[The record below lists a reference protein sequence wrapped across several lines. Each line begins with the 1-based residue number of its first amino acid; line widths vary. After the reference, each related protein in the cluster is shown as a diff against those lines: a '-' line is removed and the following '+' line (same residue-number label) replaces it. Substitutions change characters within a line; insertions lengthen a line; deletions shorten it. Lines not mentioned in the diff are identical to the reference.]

1 MAGKIGV
8 VLALDGEKKF
18 SEGLRTAQASVRL
31 CKQEVSNF
39 SNECKGNANTVEN
52 LAKKNELLQKSQEA
66 YDRAL
71 NAAKAGQANALKT
84 YRDAASRL
92 DELKGKLQAVEKE
105 LADNDNATEGAKKE
119 AEEYKAAIEKQ
130 SIELM
135 RAETALANWDTKVS
149 KAQGD
154 VRKASREVEENSRYL
169 EEAKNSADGC
179 ASSIDGFGKKIQEA
193 GEKAGASA
201 GEIESAGTAMSDL
214 KSGFTTAIGMKAVD
228 AIAGVGK
235 AAVDAAKK
243 LIEAGV
249 AAAAYADD
257 VLTTADVTGMSTDR
271 IQELTYA
278 AGLMDTEL
286 STIEGSMRKN
296 LSSMRSAAKGTGEA
310 SDAYK
315 KLGVEVTKADG
326 TLRDSEDVYWD
337 CIDALGKIE
346 DSTERDSVAMQVF
359 GKSAQ
364 ELNPLIS
371 KGSKGFAELAQEAH
385 NVGYVLDSETLG
397 KLGAAQDSFDRLDMA
412 GQNFSNALGSVVAP
426 ALGGLADIATNVLN
440 GIAECFRDNRTEAEK
455 FSDSLKGSTSGA
467 KELLDKA
474 KGWHDDIAQSE
485 GELESYRRTLLEV
498 IKADEADEY
507 QKVQVSRI
515 VGKLKDVV
523 PELSDA
529 WDEQSGILNL
539 TADEINNLID
549 AQESY
554 IRQSVLLEAKKE
566 AYEALAEAQLNAAK
580 AQGLIDSKLREAS
593 EATGKEITSIE
604 ELKDAYTE
612 LNIESKGFAGGDYWH
627 LVNLAEDAES
637 AKEALDGCTP
647 VINDAKKEIEALDKA
662 AEIMGADISD
672 ASNDVKEGLSEI
684 DETAKETMD
693 AAGESAKKFGD
704 AAQEMADVVYG
715 AFDEAHEAA
724 EKAFSVD
731 AFDSWEKNADNGIQ
745 KMQNALKEQAD
756 AMEAYS
762 KNFAIV
768 SDELRET
775 SPEFLSYIQ
784 DLGKDGAQLVEE
796 LAKVFENGD
805 TETAKQLIKKYEDA
819 LNAQDAIAE
828 ISGKNAVALKESL
841 GELSSTAEEWT
852 AFDTAIQKIKESE
865 LPDVLAEE
873 LEKTVQL
880 AKDEGIKIPEG
891 LASEIESSD
900 DPKNAAL
907 TCIME
912 LNGAIEGKKAAVY
925 NISHDTGRQV
935 GAGLEQ
941 GIREKYNDVINA
953 ATGTID
959 AAVAATR
966 ERAEVNSP
974 SKLFEDKVGVFIPA
988 GIAEGIKSG
997 SSLTVEAAEEQ
1008 MNVILAAMKGWLR
1021 KNKAGTDE
1029 IAGTWQSVA
1038 TAALKNGFGISRT
1051 KTEGSGD
1058 KQKTVQKTRNEYSS
1072 DILQAA
1078 TSYLTNLKELYDVST
1093 KQEISFWKSVRARL
1107 DSGTQAWITAS
1118 GKIRKLQKQA
1128 SQEAKAERASE
1139 KRAESQHYADRLSV
1153 MENYVSH
1160 RKAMGRMSTKQE
1172 KEYWKE
1178 HISEFEKGSSQ
1189 YKKISE
1195 KLVSLEKQAASERL
1209 SVMESYV
1216 SHREA
1221 MGRMS
1226 TEKERDYWLKYIAEF
1241 EKGSDQ
1247 YKKISEKLVSL
1258 EAQIVSERLA
1268 KYEAYIQRQTA
1279 LQRMSVVREREYW
1292 KQRLT
1297 EFKKGSDEY
1306 KSIQERLAALEA
1318 SIGTSNVAAS
1328 VLASYQTYY
1337 DMSEKA
1343 EKQFWDII
1351 RKTYKA
1357 GTADR
1362 LAADQAYLAAREK
1375 LQNRLADIES
1385 DYTDRINDATARY
1398 KDAVAARREAI
1409 YSAFGLFDAFE
1420 SNSATGGELL
1430 FNIQSQAAGYEEWIK
1445 SLEELQDRGIFS
1457 DSLMKELTD
1466 KGPTDIAAIKALLS
1480 LTDDQMKLYQEAYDK
1495 KLELSDRQAKT
1506 ENADLKEEV
1515 KEEIKNLK
1523 TDMAA
1528 AMAAANEPITDEL
1541 KAVATKIETVA
1552 EDQTAAIVAAFTG
1565 SGSSLAKSV
1574 GDSVSSSTQSAVGL
1588 TGEQTNGLTEKQN
1601 EEERRRREEVH
1612 EAESRAQVEAERT
1625 KDAERLRAEIE
1636 ASRKEEEEAAKRR
1649 REETEKEAR
1658 KAERNKA
1665 LDAINSAKKLK
1676 SPLTEEQRKRHAKIY
1691 QYLADKYGVAGST
1704 SLYARLASIFGL
1716 PDYKGTGPERMKI
1729 LEALKAHGLREGTTN
1744 AVGGAAWI
1752 DEDLDSTGPEIVVRK
1767 SDKAILTR
1775 LQAADAVIP
1784 ADLSKNLFAWGAY
1797 NPEDFGTASMAYL
1810 NDKLAQVYN
1819 AQAQSS
1825 RDNLAA
1831 INQIIGILGD
1841 YLPHITDGHEICL
1854 DTGVLVGALA
1864 GKMSREL
1871 ARRSR
1876 RTIR

>member
-92 DELKGKLQAVEKE
+92 DELKGKLQAVEEE
-105 LADNDNATEGAKKE
+105 LADNDNATEEAKKE
-119 AEEYKAAIEKQ
+119 AEEYRSAIEKQ
-130 SIELM
+130 SVELM

-296 LSSMRSAAKGTGEA
+296 LASMRSAAKGTGEA
-310 SDAYK
+310 SDAYR

-412 GQNFSNALGSVVAP
+412 GQNFSNAIGAAVAP
-426 ALGGLADIATNVLN
+426 ALGGLADIASNVLN
-440 GIAECFRDNRTEAEK
+440 GIASLFRDNRTEAER
-455 FSDSLKGSTSGA
+455 FAGTISDTAKSLRE
-467 KELLDKA
+467 ELD
-474 KGWHDDIAQSE
+474 GDWSE
-485 GELESYRRTLLEV
+485 SVVSSVGKLESYRDTLLEV
-498 IKADEADEY
+498 VRAGEADEY
-507 QKVQVSRI
+507 QKTQLSKIVEELGSR
-515 VGKLKDVV
+515 V
-523 PELSDA
+523 PELTAA
-529 WDEQSGILNL
+529 WDEQTGTLNL
-539 TADEINNLID
+539 TEEAVNSLIN
-549 AQESY
+549 AEEEYVQKAA
-554 IRQSVLLEAKKE
+554 LLEAKETAFRVKADAIIE
-566 AYEALAEAQLNAAK
+566 QAK
-580 AQGLIDSKLREAS
+580 AQGLLNAKMREAS
-593 EATGKEITSIE
+593 KVYGENIETVEDLRDAVDAMYLNPELSGSELHRNMETLLKEAEAAEGAFKDCVPAIE
-604 ELKDAYTE
+604 EAD
-612 LNIESKGFAGGDYWH
+612 
-627 LVNLAEDAES
+627 
-637 AKEALDGCTP
+637 
-647 VINDAKKEIEALDKA
+647 KEIEAIGLA
-662 AEIMGADISD
+662 AEEMGADLED
-672 ASNDVKEGLSEI
+672 AG
-684 DETAKETMD
+684 ETAETALGEVAAAAEGAAEGTSSAIQSFAD
-693 AAGESAKKFGD
+693 AAVEMRATV
-704 AAQEMADVVYG
+704 QE
-715 AFDEAHEAA
+715 AFDEAHDSA
-724 EKAFSVD
+724 KSAFSVD
-731 AFDSWEKNADNGIQ
+731 AFESWAKDAENGIA
-745 KMQNALKEQAD
+745 KMQESLENQVG
-756 AMEAYS
+756 AMQDYS
-762 KNFAIV
+762 RNFAIV

-805 TETAKQLIKKYEDA
+805 TETAKQLIEKYKDA
-819 LNAQDAIAE
+819 LDAQDAIAE
-828 ISGKNAVALKESL
+828 ISGKNAVALKVSL

-852 AFDTAIQKIKESE
+852 AFDAAIQKIKESE
-865 LPDVLAEE
+865 LPNVLAEE

-925 NISHDTGRQV
+925 SISHDTGRQV

-953 ATGTID
+953 AAGTID
-959 AAVAATR
+959 AAVVATR
-966 ERAEVNSP
+966 KRAEVRSP
-974 SKLFEDKVGVFIPA
+974 SKLFRREVGQFLPA
-988 GIAEGIKSG
+988 GLAEGIRDG
-997 SSLTVEAAEEQ
+997 NSLTAEAASEQ
-1008 MNVILAAMKGWLR
+1008 MDATLAAMKNWFR

-1029 IAGTWQSVA
+1029 IAQTWQAVA
-1038 TAALKNGFGISRT
+1038 TAALKNSFGISRT
-1051 KTEGSGD
+1051 KTEGGGD

-1072 DILQAA
+1072 DILQVA
-1078 TSYLTNLKELYDVST
+1078 TSYLANLKELYDVST
-1093 KQEISFWKSVRARL
+1093 KQEISYWKSVRARL

-1139 KRAESQHYADRLSV
+1139 KRAESQHYADRLSA

-1160 RKAMGRMSTKQE
+1160 REAMGRMSAKQE
-1172 KEYWKE
+1172 RKYWQE

-1226 TEKERDYWLKYIAEF
+1226 TKKERDYWLKYIAEF

-1279 LQRMSVVREREYW
+1279 LQRMSVAREREYW
-1292 KQRLT
+1292 KQRLA

-1306 KSIQERLAALEA
+1306 KSIQERLATLEA
-1318 SIGTSNVAAS
+1318 SIGTSDVAAS

-1343 EKQFWDII
+1343 EKQYWDII

-1445 SLEELQDRGIFS
+1445 SLEELQERGIFS

-1495 KLELSDRQAKT
+1495 KLELSDKQAKT

-1601 EEERRRREEVH
+1601 EEERRRREEAH
-1612 EAESRAQVEAERT
+1612 EAESRAQAEAERT

-1691 QYLADKYGVAGST
+1691 QYLADKYGVAGSA

-1744 AVGGAAWI
+1744 AAGGAAWI

-1797 NPEDFGTASMAYL
+1797 NPEGFGTASMAYL
-1810 NDKLAQVYN
+1810 NDKLAQAYN

-1864 GKMSREL
+1864 GEMSREL